1 MQLIIYFNYLLK
13 FVFSNCSAVLKLKLS
28 MSQYILKMQTE
39 IAQKGIEKS
48 FSVREEYEKFNDI
61 QRANKNL
68 DNLEKNI
75 KNLLECP
82 VCIGK

>member
-48 FSVREEYEKFNDI
+48 FSDRGEYDKFNDI
-61 QRANKNL
+61 QRANENL